1 MRARGIHNQSG
12 FTLVEAMV
20 ATIILTL
27 ALGSVLGIA
36 GRCMRYISDIRRSAR
51 GSQVLQQKMEDV
63 RLMSWS
69 QITTLPGTFTDPT
82 DTKGIYK
89 GSIVTNELDYYPSPG
104 STTLMRVTLI
114 VSWTNQS
121 NSEVS
126 NQLSTLISQ
135 GGLNKY
141 IF

>member
-1 MRARGIHNQSG
+1 MRARGIHNQGG
-12 FTLVEAMV
+12 FTLAEAMV
-20 ATIILTL
+20 ATMILTL

-69 QITTLPGTFTDPT
+69 QIKTLPGTFTDPS
-82 DTKGIYK
+82 DTRGIYQ
-89 GSIVTNELDYYPSPG
+89 GTILTNEIDYYPSPG
-104 STTLMRVTLI
+104 STTLMRVTLT
-114 VSWTNQS
+114 VSWTNQT
-121 NSEVS
+121 NRIIT